1 MYLDSLNK
9 QTHANLIQTYESAI
23 DIFALRVTWNY
34 DYIPSKNFK
43 MINQRKAVYLESPV
57 HPIPSPLNTYI
68 HLFNCISVLT
78 HFIWK
83 WSGIDTY
90 QYNEDDVLFKFL
102 FLPSLDSAWI
112 HKKWKIFTCNLVIW
126 IRLLKIKIQNLNI
139 KVVFTTVSSLYFSRL
154 LFLNQSW
161 ELLHCGYLLL
171 ICRLIYSLFHILQCN
186 CTRNN

>member
-1 MYLDSLNK
+1 MFISVNFSIASRNAHATFAEKPQMYVDSLNK

-83 WSGIDTY
+83 
-90 QYNEDDVLFKFL
+90 
-102 FLPSLDSAWI
+102 
-112 HKKWKIFTCNLVIW
+112 
-126 IRLLKIKIQNLNI
+126 
-139 KVVFTTVSSLYFSRL
+139 
-154 LFLNQSW
+154 
-161 ELLHCGYLLL
+161 
-171 ICRLIYSLFHILQCN
+171 
-186 CTRNN
+186 